1 MGVRARQSTNKSAIV
16 VASKMNTQNQ
26 RVLLLSVVCLGVAAA
41 VIVNSEP
48 FVRLIPADVLRD
60 FPGRCYS
67 WTSGKWFNPND
78 TWSLKP
84 FCGKARCVALR
95 NTKTNK
101 TFLGEEV
108 TDCGPLV
115 DLEKSP
121 DCTQLD
127 DQFDAQGEFDATA
140 DTASCCPVYDCPEGA
155 EIVYRNKKGAKSNKA
170 PRKLDE

>member
-1 MGVRARQSTNKSAIV
+1 MGETVRARQSYQLNTDRSSIENMTNNS
-16 VASKMNTQNQ
+16 N
-26 RVLLLSVVCLGVAAA
+26 RLLLISVVCLGVAAA

-84 FCGKARCVALR
+84 FSGKARCVALR

-108 TDCGPLV
+108 TDCGPLI
-115 DLEKSP
+115 DLEKST
-121 DCTQLD
+121 DCTELK
-127 DQFDAQGEFDATA
+127 DQYDAQGEFDATEDA
-140 DTASCCPVYDCPEGA
+140 ASCPEDA
-155 EIVYRNKKGAKSNKA
+155 EIIYKNKKGA
-170 PRKLDE
+170 

>member
-1 MGVRARQSTNKSAIV
+1 MTNNS
-16 VASKMNTQNQ
+16 N
-26 RVLLLSVVCLGVAAA
+26 RLLLISVVCLGVAAA
-41 VIVNSEP
+41 VIVNSDP
-48 FVRLIPADVLRD
+48 FIRLIPADVLRD

-67 WTSGKWFNPND
+67 WTSGKWYNPND

-84 FCGKARCVALR
+84 FCGASRCVALR

-127 DQFDAQGEFDATA
+127 DQFDAEAEFP
-140 DTASCCPVYDCPEGA
+140 SCCPVYDCPEDA
-155 EIVYRNKKGAKSNKA
+155 EIIYKNKKGAKKS
-170 PRKLDE
+170 PRKLEGEEE

>member
-1 MGVRARQSTNKSAIV
+1 MGVVKMLRQR
-16 VASKMNTQNQ
+16 Q
-26 RVLLLSVVCLGVAAA
+26 VLLLIGVVTLGIAVAEL
-41 VIVNSEP
+41 IKSDP
-48 FVRLIPADVLRD
+48 LVRLIPADVLRD
-60 FPGRCYS
+60 FPGKCYS
-67 WTSGKWFNPND
+67 WTSQKWYAPND

-115 DLEKSP
+115 DLEQSP

-127 DQFDAQGEFDATA
+127 EQFDAEAEFP
-140 DTASCCPVYDCPEGA
+140 SCCPVYDCLEDA
-155 EIVYRNKKGAKSNKA
+155 EIIYKNKKGAKKS
-170 PRKLDE
+170 PRKLEGEEE

>member
-1 MGVRARQSTNKSAIV
+1 MGFSI
-16 VASKMNTQNQ
+16 
-26 RVLLLSVVCLGVAAA
+26 SVVEMLSQRQVVTLICAVSLGIAVAEL
-41 VIVNSEP
+41 IKSDP
-48 FVRLIPADVLRD
+48 LVRLIPADVLRD

-67 WTSGKWFNPND
+67 WTSGKWYNPND

-115 DLEKSP
+115 DLEQSP
-121 DCTQLD
+121 GCKNNTELLTLLVNLMQLKINSVV
-127 DQFDAQGEFDATA
+127 AQ
-140 DTASCCPVYDCPEGA
+140 SLNV
-155 EIVYRNKKGAKSNKA
+155 KKV
-170 PRKLDE
+170 PKL

>member
-1 MGVRARQSTNKSAIV
+1 MQGNK
-16 VASKMNTQNQ
+16 NQ
-26 RVLLLSVVCLGVAAA
+26 ILLISVVCLGVAAA
-41 VIVNSEP
+41 VIVNSDP

-67 WTSGKWFNPND
+67 WTSGKWYNPND

-84 FCGKARCVALR
+84 FCGSARCVALR

-121 DCTQLD
+121 ECVELPE
-127 DQFDAQGEFDATA
+127 EFDTEAEFPG
-140 DTASCCPVYDCPEGA
+140 CCPVYDCPEGA
-155 EIVYRNKKGAKSNKA
+155 EIVYKEKKGAKTNKS
-170 PRKLDE
+170 PRKLDAEE